1 MTRHEFL
8 VERMDKLSTDLWG
21 HVFQQRESE
30 GWELV
35 GLGMGKLPGLMPA
48 SMKGDE
54 WLTSVAVYRRP
65 RMASAP
71 PPPAPISEFDAW
83 LQEQRDKDRPAP
95 P

>member
-1 MTRHEFL
+1 
-8 VERMDKLSTDLWG
+8 
-21 HVFQQRESE
+21 
-30 GWELV
+30 
-35 GLGMGKLPGLMPA
+35 
-48 SMKGDE
+48 MKGDE